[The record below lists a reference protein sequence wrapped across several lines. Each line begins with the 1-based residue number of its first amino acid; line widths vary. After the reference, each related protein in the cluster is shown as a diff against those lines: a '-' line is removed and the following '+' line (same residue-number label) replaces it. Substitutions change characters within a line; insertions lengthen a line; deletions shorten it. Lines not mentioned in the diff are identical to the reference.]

1 MIKSRDNDVNEY
13 KFEKKKSL
21 ILAEFTHP
29 VSVLQ
34 LNNEG
39 SRWNFAEKRKCCNG
53 FGRKSRVPR
62 DLTKIVI
69 VHKVS
74 SGLYLVNLLTL

>member
-1 MIKSRDNDVNEY
+1 MIKSRDNDVNEC
-13 KFEKKKSL
+13 KVEKKKSL

-39 SRWNFAEKRKCCNG
+39 SRWNFVNG